1 MFELNIITTL
11 LLLHTLLYM
20 VGPKKSTILACGL
33 FAFIADRAT
42 GSLKF
47 SWDKFNH
54 LGLDND
60 ERGGDSIGRVVGETV
75 DKFVSKKA
83 KTTYQ
88 DYVINV
94 KNSDPSHIALG
105 HTRKASVGEISEA
118 TAQPV
123 VLDLPD
129 GSGRFIMIHNGTL
142 HNWEELANKYN
153 VETKGKSDSMVF
165 AEIIMNYGFNVLL
178 EYNGAAA
185 IIIKDDREPD
195 TLKIFKGLSKSYGN
209 KIDEERPLCY
219 YQESETSMYIS
230 SKCDGLYFIG
240 GDADS
245 VIDFDPNRLYTIF
258 EGRIINEQIYD
269 RSNCSQIKVWT
280 SGAYG
285 NTHGNF
291 NTRGYYYGYN
301 DDYDTND
308 YGQNRISNNQSSVV
322 SLSIRKD
329 IIYKPFNP
337 NKIVAARLRYYFY
350 QDSVTPM
357 YANGIINLSEDGVRN
372 SGNKKSGEKTYYF
385 YRGIMMKNKDAFDK
399 CRRALGKARHFVD
412 SDSNVI
418 KICEFSEYPVCTID
432 EQSPNWEN
440 VRMWNKNAEPGQ
452 CKAPF
457 YTGTLTPLFS
467 TKKYTFANGSLKN
480 IDYLTFASTASHKE
494 EPTKVINLPAVYS
507 DTIIGLNK
515 HSTDCRCKTCVDEIN
530 KIIDNHINSEAEK
543 KEFDD
548 YIEVPPGCSIC
559 DACNGSGDSLSTDN
573 ICPTCRGVGYV
584 DDDDASDSSL
594 LKAAIDEGIS
604 SILMAIDSCRNDI
617 EISGIS
623 SPDASMAINNLSK
636 LEDIL
641 LEVNKFRKYT
651 LVTGYDNF

>member
-1 MFELNIITTL
+1 MFELNIILTL
-11 LLLHTLLYM
+11 LILHTLLYM

-33 FAFIADRAT
+33 FAYISVR
-42 GSLKF
+42 GNHNF

-195 TLKIFKGLSKSYGN
+195 TLKVFKGLSKSYGN
-209 KIDEERPLCY
+209 KVDEERPLCY

-240 GDADS
+240 GDADN
-245 VIDFDPNRLYTIF
+245 VIDFEPNKLYTIF
-258 EGRIINEQIYD
+258 AGQIINEQIFD
-269 RSNCSQIKVWT
+269 RSKCSQIKIWQ
-280 SGAYG
+280 SNNYG
-285 NTHGNF
+285 SSYGTF
-291 NTRGYYYGYN
+291 NTRGYYGHN
-301 DDYDTND
+301 DDYDSIAD
-308 YGQNRISNNQSSVV
+308 YYESSLPKSTPVK
-322 SLSIRKD
+322 ITIKKD
-329 IIYKPFNP
+329 PIYKTFNP
-337 NKIVAARLRYYFY
+337 NKIVSARLRYYFY
-350 QDSVTPM
+350 QDSETPI
-357 YANGIINLSEDGVRN
+357 YANGIINLNEDGIRGAQN
-372 SGNKKSGEKTYYF
+372 RQPGEKTYYF

-399 CRRALGKARHFVD
+399 CRRALGKARHFLD
-412 SDSNVI
+412 TDSNLI

-432 EQSPNWEN
+432 GQNPTWEN
-440 VRMWNKNAEPGQ
+440 VRMWNKNALVGQ

-457 YTGTLTPLFS
+457 YTGTLTPIFS
-467 TKKYTFANGSLKN
+467 TKKYTFSNGSLDKV
-480 IDYLTFASTASHKE
+480 DFLTYPLRPIHKE
-494 EPTKVINLPAVYS
+494 AETKVIHLPAVYI
-507 DTIIGLNK
+507 DTINGLK
-515 HSTDCRCKTCVDEIN
+515 QHPTTCACKDCVSEMN
-530 KIIDNHINSEAEK
+530 AIIDKHNKS
-543 KEFDD
+543 KEQKDLED
-548 YIEVPPGCSIC
+548 YIEIPNGCSIC
-559 DACNGSGDSLSTDN
+559 DACNGSGESLTTHN
-573 ICPTCRGVGYV
+573 ICGSCRGLGYV
-584 DDDDASDSSL
+584 DDEEASDSSL
-594 LKAAIDEGIS
+594 LKAAINEGLS
-604 SILMAIDSCRNDI
+604 AILLAIDACRNDI
-617 EISGIS
+617 EVSGITS
-623 SPDASMAINNLSK
+623 VDASTAINNLSK

-641 LEVNKFRKYT
+641 LEENKFKKYT